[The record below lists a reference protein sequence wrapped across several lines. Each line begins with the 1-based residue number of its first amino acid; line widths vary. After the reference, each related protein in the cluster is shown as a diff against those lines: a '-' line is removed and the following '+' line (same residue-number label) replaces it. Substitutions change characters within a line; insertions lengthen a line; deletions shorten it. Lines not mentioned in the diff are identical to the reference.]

1 MFLISIIKIRF
12 VDLESLM
19 EMPYNILNDAKN
31 DFDIKVIIPNNVKN
45 FALNVAPNV
54 DPNVDP
60 NVVPN
65 DVPNVQANVD
75 HIIIPNNDTNITPN
89 AFPIKIANN
98 EPNYFTRAEFLNK
111 LNQIKEVF
119 MNQGE
124 IWIINSI

>member
-1 MFLISIIKIRF
+1 MILISIIKTRF

-19 EMPYNILNDAKN
+19 EMPYNILNNAQN
-31 DFDIKVIIPNNVKN
+31 NFHIKVIILNNDKN
-45 FALNVAPNV
+45 FALNVA
-54 DPNVDP
+54 PNVDP

-75 HIIIPNNDTNITPN
+75 HIIIPNNDTNIAPN
-89 AFPIKIANN
+89 AFPINIANN

-124 IWIINSI
+124 KWIINSI